1 LRASSI
7 KTGFWRRLEF
17 EIVMA
22 RKRRARRELYNKE
35 ICACSI
41 FGAMNREGDRFT
53 GEGVIKA
60 IANMHV
66 RGNGLGGGFA
76 AYGIYPDY
84 KDYYAL
90 HLMFTGNSWE
100 AKRCAKQDFDA
111 FLCENFD
118 VVYDEEIPHR
128 DETTVSDPPL
138 IWRYFVLPNK
148 QGEDALLSDDDY
160 MVNRVMRVNTSIE
173 NAHVF
178 SSGKNMGCFKGV
190 GFPEEIGEYF
200 MLDRLYKAYTWT
212 VHGRFPTNTQA
223 WWGGAHPFSLLD
235 TTVVHN
241 GEISSYGTNRW
252 YLEMY
257 GYACTLQTDTE
268 VIAYA
273 ADLLMRRQHLPID
286 IVAKILAPPIWN
298 SIDRMNEGERKL
310 LTTLRMV
317 YGPLLMNGPFSII
330 IGQSGKMIG
339 LTDRIRLRPLTA
351 ATKGDMFY
359 LSSEE
364 AAIRL
369 ISKELDCVW
378 TPNGGE
384 PVVGELKS
392 IRMVKDEII
401 PLS

>member
-1 LRASSI
+1 MPRI
-7 KTGFWRRLEF
+7 
-17 EIVMA
+17 
-22 RKRRARRELYNKE
+22 RRELYNKE

-41 FGAMNREGDRFT
+41 FGAMNRDGERFT
-53 GEGVIKA
+53 GKGVMLA

-76 AYGIYPDY
+76 AYGIYPEY
-84 KDYYAL
+84 RDYYAF
-90 HLMFTGNSWE
+90 HLMFTGNSPE
-100 AKRCAKQDFDA
+100 AKRSAKIGFDA

-118 VVYDEEIPHR
+118 VVSDEEIPHS
-128 DETTVSDPPL
+128 DEAVVSDPPL
-138 IWRYFVLPNK
+138 IWRYFVLPRK
-148 QGEDALLSDDDY
+148 QGEEALLSDEDY
-160 MVNRVMRVNTSIE
+160 IVKMVMRVNTKIE

-190 GFPEEIGEYF
+190 GYPEDIGEYF
-200 MLDRLYKAYTWT
+200 MLDKLYSAYTWT

-273 ADLLMRRQHLPID
+273 ADLLMRRQKIPIE

-298 SIDRMNEGERKL
+298 SIDRMDEKEKKL

-317 YGPLLMNGPFSII
+317 YGSLLMNGPFAII
-330 IGQSGKMIG
+330 IGQTGKMIG
-339 LTDRIRLRPLTA
+339 LTDRIRLRPITA
-351 ATKGDMFY
+351 ATRGEMFY

-364 AAIRL
+364 ASIRL
-369 ISKELDCVW
+369 ISPKLDSVR

-384 PVVGELKS
+384 PVVCELNN
-392 IRMVKDEII
+392 IRTVLE
-401 PLS
+401 

>member
-1 LRASSI
+1 MPRI
-7 KTGFWRRLEF
+7 
-17 EIVMA
+17 
-22 RKRRARRELYNKE
+22 RRELYNKE

-41 FGAMNREGDRFT
+41 FGAMNRDGVRFN
-53 GEGVIKA
+53 GAGVMLA

-76 AYGIYPDY
+76 AYGIYPEY
-84 KDYYAL
+84 KDYYAF
-90 HLMFTGNSWE
+90 HLMFTGKTLE
-100 AKRCAKQDFDA
+100 AMRSAKLVFDA

-118 VVYDEEIPHR
+118 VVFDEEIPHS
-128 DETTVSDPPL
+128 DEKVVSDPPL
-138 IWRYFVLPNK
+138 IWRYFVLPRK
-148 QGEDALLSDDDY
+148 QGEEALLSDEDY
-160 MVNRVMRVNTSIE
+160 IVKMIMFVNTKIE

-190 GFPEEIGEYF
+190 GYPEDIGEYF
-200 MLDRLYKAYTWT
+200 MLDKLYSAYTWT

-235 TTVVHN
+235 TTIVHN

-273 ADLLMRRQHLPID
+273 ADLLMRRQSIPIE

-298 SIDRMNEGERKL
+298 SIDRMNEKERKL

-317 YGPLLMNGPFSII
+317 YGPLLMNGPFAII
-330 IGQSGKMIG
+330 IGQTGKMIG
-339 LTDRIRLRPLTA
+339 LTDRIRLRPITA
-351 ATKGDMFY
+351 ATRGEMFY

-364 AAIRL
+364 ASIRL
-369 ISKELDCVW
+369 ISPELDSVW

-384 PVVGELKS
+384 PVVGELNDM
-392 IRMVKDEII
+392 RTV
-401 PLS
+401 L

>member
-1 LRASSI
+1 MR
-7 KTGFWRRLEF
+7 F
-17 EIVMA
+17 EIIMPGIR
-22 RKRRARRELYNKE
+22 RKRRELYNKE

-41 FGAMNREGDRFT
+41 FGAMNRDGDRFT
-53 GEGVIKA
+53 GEGVMKA
-60 IANMHV
+60 IANMRV

-76 AYGIYPDY
+76 AYGIYPEY
-84 KDYYAL
+84 RDYYAF
-90 HLMFTGNSWE
+90 HLMFTGKNVVVKE
-100 AKRCAKQDFDA
+100 AAKREFEA
-111 FLCENFD
+111 FLSSKFD
-118 VVYDEEIPHR
+118 VVCDEEIPH
-128 DETTVSDPPL
+128 DDSVPVSDPPL
-138 IWRYFVLPNK
+138 LWRYFVLPRYG
-148 QGEDALLSDDDY
+148 GEGGDGGYGGDGREVGDWGGRSEEDFIVDQIMA
-160 MVNRVMRVNTSIE
+160 VNTRIE
-173 NAHVF
+173 NAYVF

-190 GFPEEIGEYF
+190 GYPEEIGEYF
-200 MLDRLYKAYTWT
+200 MLDELYRAHTWT

-235 TTVVHN
+235 TTIVHN

-273 ADLLMRRQHLPID
+273 ADLLMRRQKLPID

-298 SIDRMNEGERKL
+298 AIDRMNEKEKKL

-317 YGPLLMNGPFSII
+317 YGPLLMNGPFAVI
-330 IGQSGKMIG
+330 IGETGRMIG

-351 ATKGDMFY
+351 ATSGEMFY
-359 LSSEE
+359 ISSEE
-364 AAIRL
+364 ASIRL
-369 ISKELDCVW
+369 ISPHLDRVW

-392 IRMVKDEII
+392 ARKV
-401 PLS
+401 LL

>member
-1 LRASSI
+1 MPRI
-7 KTGFWRRLEF
+7 
-17 EIVMA
+17 
-22 RKRRARRELYNKE
+22 RRELYNKE

-41 FGAMNREGDRFT
+41 FGAMNRDGERFT
-53 GEGVIKA
+53 GEGVMKA

-76 AYGIYPDY
+76 AYGIYPQY
-84 KDYYAL
+84 QDYYAF
-90 HLMFTGNSWE
+90 HLMFTGKSPQDKVY
-100 AKRCAKQDFDA
+100 AKKELDA
-111 FLCENFD
+111 FLCQNFD
-118 VVYDEEIPHR
+118 VVHDEEIPHG
-128 DETTVSDPPL
+128 DEATVSDPPL
-138 IWRYFVLPNK
+138 VWRYFVLPKK
-148 QGEDALLSDDDY
+148 QGEDASLSDEDY
-160 MVNRVMRVNTSIE
+160 IVEKIMLVNTRIE

-190 GFPEEIGEYF
+190 GYPEDIGEYF
-200 MLDRLYKAYTWT
+200 MLDKLYSAYAWT

-235 TTVVHN
+235 TTIVHN

-273 ADLLMRRQHLPID
+273 ADLLMRRQKLPIE

-298 SIDRMNEGERKL
+298 AIDRMNEKEKKL

-317 YGPLLMNGPFSII
+317 YAPLLMNGPFAII
-330 IGQSGKMIG
+330 IGQTGRIIG
-339 LTDRIRLRPLTA
+339 LTDRIRLRPITA
-351 ATKGDMFY
+351 ATRGEMFY

-364 AAIRL
+364 ASIRL
-369 ISKELDCVW
+369 ISPQLDRVW

-384 PVVGELKS
+384 PVIGELNSMRK
-392 IRMVKDEII
+392 V
-401 PLS
+401 LQ

>member
-1 LRASSI
+1 MKGRC
-7 KTGFWRRLEF
+7 LEF
-17 EIVMA
+17 RIIMP
-22 RKRRARRELYNKE
+22 RIRRELYTKD

-41 FGAMNREGDRFT
+41 FGAMNRDGERFN
-53 GEGVIKA
+53 GAGVMKA

-76 AYGIYPDY
+76 AYGIYPEY
-84 KDYYAL
+84 EDYYAI
-90 HLMFTGNSWE
+90 HLMFTGKSLQDKLS
-100 AKRCAKQDFDA
+100 AKKELDA
-111 FLCENFD
+111 FLCQRFD
-118 VVYDEEIPHR
+118 VVYDEEIPHG
-128 DETTVSDPPL
+128 DETTVADPPL
-138 IWRYFVLPNK
+138 VWRYFALPNK
-148 QGEDALLSDDDY
+148 KGDDALLTDEDY
-160 MVNRVMRVNTSIE
+160 LVSIVMWVNTRIE
-173 NAHVF
+173 NAYIF

-190 GFPEEIGEYF
+190 GYPEEIGEYF
-200 MLDRLYKAYTWT
+200 MLDRLYRAYTWT

-235 TTVVHN
+235 TTIVHN

-273 ADLLMRRQHLPID
+273 ADLLMRKQMLPIE

-298 SIDRMNEGERKL
+298 AIDRMNESEKKL

-317 YGPLLMNGPFSII
+317 YGPLLMNGPFAVI
-330 IGQSGKMIG
+330 IGQTGKMIG

-351 ATKGDMFY
+351 ATRGEMFY

-364 AAIRL
+364 ASIRL
-369 ISKELDCVW
+369 ISPQLDRVW

-384 PVVGELKS
+384 PVVSELNSMRK
-392 IRMVKDEII
+392 V
-401 PLS
+401 LQ

>member
-1 LRASSI
+1 
-7 KTGFWRRLEF
+7 
-17 EIVMA
+17 MP
-22 RKRRARRELYNKE
+22 RKRRELYNKE

-41 FGAMNREGDRFT
+41 FGAMNRDGERFS
-53 GEGVIKA
+53 GAGVMKA
-60 IANMHV
+60 VANMHV

-84 KDYYAL
+84 KDYYAF
-90 HLMFTGNSWE
+90 HLMFTGNIEE
-100 AKRCAKQDFDA
+100 AKRSAKQDFDA
-111 FLCENFD
+111 FLCGNFD
-118 VVYDEEIPHR
+118 VVFDEEIPHG

-138 IWRYFVLPNK
+138 VWRYFVSPHK
-148 QGEDALLSDDDY
+148 QGDETLLSDEDY
-160 MVNRVMRVNTSIE
+160 VVKKVMWVNTKIE
-173 NAHVF
+173 NAYVF

-190 GFPEEIGEYF
+190 GYPEEIGEYF
-200 MLDRLYKAYTWT
+200 MLDRLYRAYTWT

-273 ADLLMRRQHLPID
+273 ADLLLRRQNLPIE
-286 IVAKILAPPIWN
+286 IAAKILAPPIWN
-298 SIDRMNEGERKL
+298 SIDRMNEKEKKL
-310 LTTLRMV
+310 LTALRMV

-330 IGQSGKMIG
+330 IGQTGKMIG

-351 ATKGDMFY
+351 ATRGTMFY

-364 AAIRL
+364 ASIRL
-369 ISKELDCVW
+369 ISPKLDSVW

-384 PVVGELKS
+384 PVVSELKNM
-392 IRMVKDEII
+392 RMVKDEII
-401 PLS
+401 RLS

>member
-1 LRASSI
+1 MPRI
-7 KTGFWRRLEF
+7 
-17 EIVMA
+17 
-22 RKRRARRELYNKE
+22 RRELYCKE
-35 ICACSI
+35 ICSCSI
-41 FGAMNREGDRFT
+41 FGAMNQGGERFNAA
-53 GEGVIKA
+53 GVMKA

-76 AYGIYPDY
+76 AYGIYPQY
-84 KDYYAL
+84 KDYYAF
-90 HLMFTGNSWE
+90 HLMFTGKSKQDRLE
-100 AKRCAKQDFDA
+100 AKAELEA
-111 FLCENFD
+111 LLCHKFE
-118 VVYDEEIPHR
+118 VVYDEEIPHE
-128 DETTVSDPPL
+128 DESKMIDPPL
-138 IWRYFVLPNK
+138 VWRYFLLPHK
-148 QGEDALLSDDDY
+148 RGEEEALTDEEYIVSKI
-160 MVNRVMRVNTSIE
+160 MQVNTKIE
-173 NAHVF
+173 NAYVF

-190 GFPEEIGEYF
+190 GYPEEIGRYF
-200 MLDRLYKAYTWT
+200 MLDRLYQAYTWT

-235 TTVVHN
+235 TSIVHN

-273 ADLLMRRQHLPID
+273 ADLLMRRQRLPID

-298 SIDRMNEGERKL
+298 AIDRMNQSERKL

-317 YGPLLMNGPFSII
+317 YGPLLMNGPFAII
-330 IGQSGKMIG
+330 IGQTGRMIG

-351 ATKGDMFY
+351 ARRGDMFY

-364 AAIRL
+364 ASIRL
-369 ISKELDCVW
+369 ISPELDRVW

-384 PVVGELKS
+384 PVVGELNNK
-392 IRMVKDEII
+392 RTV
-401 PLS
+401 LQ

>member
-1 LRASSI
+1 M
-7 KTGFWRRLEF
+7 
-17 EIVMA
+17 V
-22 RKRRARRELYNKE
+22 RKRRIRRELYTKE

-41 FGAMNREGDRFT
+41 FGAMNREGERFT
-53 GEGVIKA
+53 GEGVMKA

-90 HLMFTGNSWE
+90 HLMFTGASSE

-118 VVYDEEIPHR
+118 VVYDEEIPHE
-128 DETTVSDPPL
+128 DESTVSDPPL
-138 IWRYFVLPNK
+138 VWRYFATPNK
-148 QGEDALLSDDDY
+148 QGEETRLSDDDY
-160 MVNRVMRVNTSIE
+160 VVNKVMRVNTSIE
-173 NAHVF
+173 NAYVF

-190 GFPEEIGEYF
+190 GYPEDIGEYF
-200 MLDRLYKAYTWT
+200 MLDSLYRAHTWT

-298 SIDRMNEGERKL
+298 SIDRMNDTERKL
-310 LTTLRMV
+310 LTSLRMV

-351 ATKGDMFY
+351 ATRGDMFY

-369 ISKELDCVW
+369 ISPELDRVW

-392 IRMVKDEII
+392 IRRVLDEVI

>member
-1 LRASSI
+1 MPRI
-7 KTGFWRRLEF
+7 
-17 EIVMA
+17 
-22 RKRRARRELYNKE
+22 RRELYCKE

-41 FGAMNREGDRFT
+41 FGAMNRDGERFN
-53 GEGVIKA
+53 GEGVMKA

-76 AYGIYPDY
+76 AYGIYPEY
-84 KDYYAL
+84 EDYYAF
-90 HLMFTGNSWE
+90 HLMFTGPSIE
-100 AKRCAKQDFDA
+100 AKREAKRELDA
-111 FLCENFD
+111 FLCQKFD
-118 VVYDEEIPHR
+118 VVYDEEIPHA
-128 DETTVSDPPL
+128 DEETVSSPPL

-148 QGEDALLSDDDY
+148 KGDEAAKSDEDYIVSTI
-160 MVNRVMRVNTSIE
+160 MWVNTKIE
-173 NAHVF
+173 NAYVF

-190 GFPEEIGEYF
+190 GYPEEIGEYF
-200 MLDRLYKAYTWT
+200 MLDQLYQAHTWT

-235 TTVVHN
+235 TTIVHN

-273 ADLLMRRQHLPID
+273 ADLLMRRQKLPID

-298 SIDRMNEGERKL
+298 AIDHMNDSEKKL

-317 YGPLLMNGPFSII
+317 YGPLLMNGPFAII
-330 IGQSGKMIG
+330 IGQTGRMIG

-351 ATKGDMFY
+351 ATKGEMFY

-364 AAIRL
+364 ASIRL
-369 ISKELDCVW
+369 ISPELDRVW

-384 PVVGELKS
+384 PVVGELNSMRK
-392 IRMVKDEII
+392 V
-401 PLS
+401 LQ

>member
-1 LRASSI
+1 MPRI
-7 KTGFWRRLEF
+7 
-17 EIVMA
+17 
-22 RKRRARRELYNKE
+22 RRELYNKD

-41 FGAMNREGDRFT
+41 FGAMNRDGERFS
-53 GEGVIKA
+53 GAGVMKA

-76 AYGIYPDY
+76 AYGIYPQY
-84 KDYYAL
+84 RDYYAF
-90 HLMFTGNSWE
+90 HIMFTGQSIE
-100 AKRCAKQDFDA
+100 AKLSAKKELDV
-111 FLCENFD
+111 FLGEGFD
-118 VVYDEEIPHR
+118 VVHDEEIPHR
-128 DETTVSDPPL
+128 DESTVSDPPL
-138 IWRYFVLPNK
+138 VWRYFVLPNK
-148 QGEDALLSDDDY
+148 QGEDADLSDEDY
-160 MVNRVMRVNTSIE
+160 IVKKIMFVNTAIE
-173 NAHVF
+173 NAYVF

-190 GFPEEIGEYF
+190 GYPEDIGEYF
-200 MLDRLYKAYTWT
+200 MLDRLYSAYTWT

-273 ADLLMRRQHLPID
+273 ADLLMRRQHLPIEV
-286 IVAKILAPPIWN
+286 VAKILAPPIWN
-298 SIDRMNEGERKL
+298 HIDRMNEKERKL
-310 LTTLRMV
+310 LTALRMV
-317 YGPLLMNGPFSII
+317 YGPLLMNGPFAVI
-330 IGQSGKMIG
+330 IGQTGRMIG

-351 ATKGDMFY
+351 ATRGEMFY

-364 AAIRL
+364 ASIRL
-369 ISKELDCVW
+369 ISPQLDRVW

-384 PVVGELKS
+384 PVIGELNNM
-392 IRMVKDEII
+392 RV
-401 PLS
+401 LQ

>member
-1 LRASSI
+1 MPRI
-7 KTGFWRRLEF
+7 
-17 EIVMA
+17 
-22 RKRRARRELYNKE
+22 RRELYTKD

-41 FGAMNREGDRFT
+41 FGAMNRDGERFN
-53 GEGVIKA
+53 GAGVMKA

-84 KDYYAL
+84 KDYYAI
-90 HLMFTGNSWE
+90 HLMFTGKNREDKLS
-100 AKRCAKQDFDA
+100 AKKEIDA
-111 FLCENFD
+111 FLRQNFD
-118 VVYDEEIPHR
+118 VVYDEEIPHA
-128 DETTVSDPPL
+128 DEATVSDPPL
-138 IWRYFVLPNK
+138 VWRYFALPNEK
-148 QGEDALLSDDDY
+148 GEDALMTDEDY
-160 MVNRVMRVNTSIE
+160 VVSKVMWVNTRIE
-173 NAHVF
+173 NAYIF

-190 GFPEEIGEYF
+190 GYPEEIGEYF
-200 MLDRLYKAYTWT
+200 MLDRLYRAYTWT

-235 TTVVHN
+235 TTIVHN

-273 ADLLMRRQHLPID
+273 SDLLMRKQNLPIE

-298 SIDRMNEGERKL
+298 TIDRMNEKEKKL

-317 YGPLLMNGPFSII
+317 YGPLLMNGPFAII
-330 IGQSGKMIG
+330 IGQTGKMIG

-351 ATKGDMFY
+351 ATRGEMFY

-364 AAIRL
+364 ASIRL
-369 ISKELDCVW
+369 ISPQLDRVW

-384 PVVGELKS
+384 PVVSELNNMRK
-392 IRMVKDEII
+392 V
-401 PLS
+401 LQ

>member
-1 LRASSI
+1 M
-7 KTGFWRRLEF
+7 
-17 EIVMA
+17 VMP
-22 RKRRARRELYNKE
+22 RKRRELYNKE

-41 FGAMNREGDRFT
+41 FGAMNQDGERFSAA
-53 GEGVIKA
+53 GVMKA

-76 AYGIYPDY
+76 AYGIYPEY
-84 KDYYAL
+84 GDYYAF
-90 HLMFTGNSWE
+90 HLMFTGNSHE
-100 AKRCAKQDFDA
+100 AKMSAQQDFYA

-118 VVYDEEIPHR
+118 VIYDEEIPHS
-128 DETTVSDPPL
+128 DEITVTDPPL
-138 IWRYFVLPNK
+138 VWRYFVSCR
-148 QGEDALLSDDDY
+148 QRGEEARLSEKDY
-160 MVNRVMRVNTSIE
+160 VVKKIMWVNTRIE
-173 NAHVF
+173 NAYVF

-190 GFPEEIGEYF
+190 GYPEEIGEYF
-200 MLDRLYKAYTWT
+200 MLDRLYRAYTWT
-212 VHGRFPTNTQA
+212 VHGRFPTNSQA

-257 GYACTLQTDTE
+257 GYACALQTDTE

-273 ADLLMRRQHLPID
+273 ADLLMRKQNLPIE

-298 SIDRMNEGERKL
+298 SIDRMNEKEKKL
-310 LTTLRMV
+310 LTALRMV

-330 IGQSGKMIG
+330 IGQTGKMIG

-351 ATKGDMFY
+351 ASRGEMFY

-364 AAIRL
+364 ASIRL
-369 ISKELDCVW
+369 ISPKLDSVW

-384 PVVGELKS
+384 PVVSELKDT
-392 IRMVKDEII
+392 RMVEDEIVR
-401 PLS
+401 LS

>member
-1 LRASSI
+1 MPRI
-7 KTGFWRRLEF
+7 
-17 EIVMA
+17 
-22 RKRRARRELYNKE
+22 RRELYNKD

-41 FGAMNREGDRFT
+41 FGAMNRDGERFT
-53 GEGVIKA
+53 GAGVMKA

-76 AYGIYPDY
+76 AYGIYPEY
-84 KDYYAL
+84 KDYYAF
-90 HLMFTGNSWE
+90 HLMFTGNSPE
-100 AKRCAKQDFDA
+100 VKRSAKLGFDA
-111 FLCENFD
+111 FLCEKFD
-118 VVYDEEIPHR
+118 VVYDDEIPHR
-128 DETTVSDPPL
+128 DESTVSDPPL
-138 IWRYFVLPNK
+138 IWRYFVLPRK
-148 QGEDALLSDDDY
+148 QGEESLVSDEDY
-160 MVNRVMRVNTSIE
+160 VVKMIMWVNAKIE

-190 GFPEEIGEYF
+190 GYPEEIGEYF
-200 MLDRLYKAYTWT
+200 MLDKLYSAYTWT
-212 VHGRFPTNTQA
+212 AHGRFPTNTQA

-273 ADLLMRRQHLPID
+273 ADLLLRRQKIPIE

-298 SIDRMNEGERKL
+298 SIDRMNEKEKKL

-317 YGPLLMNGPFSII
+317 YGSLLMNGPFAII
-330 IGQSGKMIG
+330 IGQTGKMIG
-339 LTDRIRLRPLTA
+339 LTDRIRLRPITA
-351 ATKGDMFY
+351 ATRGEMFY

-364 AAIRL
+364 ASIRL
-369 ISKELDCVW
+369 ISPELDSVW

-384 PVVGELKS
+384 PVIGELNNM
-392 IRMVKDEII
+392 RTV
-401 PLS
+401 

>member
-1 LRASSI
+1 MPRI
-7 KTGFWRRLEF
+7 
-17 EIVMA
+17 
-22 RKRRARRELYNKE
+22 RREQYCKE

-41 FGAMNREGDRFT
+41 FGAMNRDGERFN
-53 GEGVIKA
+53 GAGVMKA

-84 KDYYAL
+84 RDYYAF
-90 HLMFTGNSWE
+90 HLMFTGQSTE
-100 AKRCAKQDFDA
+100 AKREAKKELDA
-111 FLCENFD
+111 FLCDNFD

-128 DETTVSDPPL
+128 DENTVSDPPL
-138 IWRYFVLPNK
+138 VWRYFVLPKK
-148 QGEDALLSDDDY
+148 QGDEAHLSDEDFI
-160 MVNRVMRVNTSIE
+160 VAKVMWVNTKIE
-173 NAHVF
+173 NAYVF

-190 GFPEEIGEYF
+190 GYPEDIGEYF
-200 MLDRLYKAYTWT
+200 MLDHLYQAYTWT

-235 TTVVHN
+235 TTIVHN

-273 ADLLMRRQHLPID
+273 ADLLIRRQKLPID

-298 SIDRMNEGERKL
+298 AIDRMNESEKKL

-317 YGPLLMNGPFSII
+317 YAPLLMNGPFAII
-330 IGQSGKMIG
+330 LGQTGKMIG

-351 ATKGDMFY
+351 ATRGEMFY

-364 AAIRL
+364 ASIRL
-369 ISKELDCVW
+369 ISPQLDRVW

-384 PVVGELKS
+384 PVIGELNSMRK
-392 IRMVKDEII
+392 V
-401 PLS
+401 LQ

>member
-1 LRASSI
+1 MPRI
-7 KTGFWRRLEF
+7 
-17 EIVMA
+17 
-22 RKRRARRELYNKE
+22 RRELYNKE

-41 FGAMNREGDRFT
+41 FGAMNQSGERFN
-53 GEGVIKA
+53 GAGVMKA

-76 AYGIYPDY
+76 AYGIYPEY
-84 KDYYAL
+84 KDYYAF
-90 HLMFTGNSWE
+90 HLMFTGKSRQDKLS
-100 AKRCAKQDFDA
+100 AKAELEEFVARK
-111 FLCENFD
+111 FD

-128 DETTVSDPPL
+128 DESTVSDPPL
-138 IWRYFVLPNK
+138 VWRYFLLPHK
-148 QGEDALLSDDDY
+148 HGEEEALSDEEY
-160 MVNRVMRVNTSIE
+160 IVSKVMWVNTKIE
-173 NAHVF
+173 NAYVF

-190 GFPEEIGEYF
+190 GYPEEIGEYF
-200 MLDRLYKAYTWT
+200 MLDQLYQAYTWT

-235 TTVVHN
+235 TSIVHN

-273 ADLLMRRQHLPID
+273 ADLLMRRQRLPIE
-286 IVAKILAPPIWN
+286 IVARVLAPPIWN
-298 SIDRMNEGERKL
+298 AIDRMNDSEKKL

-317 YGPLLMNGPFSII
+317 YGPLLMNGPFAII
-330 IGQSGKMIG
+330 IGQTGRMIG

-351 ATKGDMFY
+351 ARRGDMFY

-364 AAIRL
+364 ASIRL
-369 ISKELDCVW
+369 ISPELDRVW

-384 PVVGELKS
+384 PVVGELNNM
-392 IRMVKDEII
+392 RTV
-401 PLS
+401 LQ

>member
-1 LRASSI
+1 MPRI
-7 KTGFWRRLEF
+7 
-17 EIVMA
+17 
-22 RKRRARRELYNKE
+22 RRELYNKE

-41 FGAMNREGDRFT
+41 FGAMNRDGERFA
-53 GEGVIKA
+53 GKGVMKA

-76 AYGIYPDY
+76 AYGIYPEY
-84 KDYYAL
+84 KDYYAF
-90 HLMFTGNSWE
+90 HLMFTGNSPE
-100 AKRCAKQDFDA
+100 AKRSAKIGFDA

-118 VVYDEEIPHR
+118 VVSDEEIPHS
-128 DETTVSDPPL
+128 DEAVVSDPPL
-138 IWRYFVLPNK
+138 IWRYFVLPRK
-148 QGEDALLSDDDY
+148 QGEEALLSDEDY
-160 MVNRVMRVNTSIE
+160 IVKMVMRVNTKIE

-190 GFPEEIGEYF
+190 GYPEDIGEYF
-200 MLDRLYKAYTWT
+200 MLDKLYSAYTWT

-273 ADLLMRRQHLPID
+273 VDLLMRRQNIPIE

-298 SIDRMNEGERKL
+298 SIDRMDEKEKKL

-317 YGPLLMNGPFSII
+317 YGSLLMNGPFAII
-330 IGQSGKMIG
+330 IGQTGKMIG
-339 LTDRIRLRPLTA
+339 LTDRIRLRPITA
-351 ATKGDMFY
+351 ATRGEMFY

-364 AAIRL
+364 ASIRL
-369 ISKELDCVW
+369 ISPKLDSVR

-384 PVVGELKS
+384 PVVCELNN
-392 IRMVKDEII
+392 IRTVLE
-401 PLS
+401 

>member
-1 LRASSI
+1 MPRI
-7 KTGFWRRLEF
+7 
-17 EIVMA
+17 
-22 RKRRARRELYNKE
+22 RRELYNKE

-41 FGAMNREGDRFT
+41 FGAMNQSGERFN
-53 GEGVIKA
+53 GAGVMKA

-76 AYGIYPDY
+76 AYGIYPEY
-84 KDYYAL
+84 KDYYAF
-90 HLMFTGNSWE
+90 HLMFTGKSQQDKLS
-100 AKRCAKQDFDA
+100 AKSELEG
-111 FLCENFD
+111 FLAQNFD
-118 VVYDEEIPHR
+118 VVYEEEIPHR
-128 DETTVSDPPL
+128 DESTVSDPPL
-138 IWRYFVLPNK
+138 VWRYFLLPRK
-148 QGEDALLSDDDY
+148 QGEDEAVSDEEY
-160 MVNRVMRVNTSIE
+160 LVSKIMWVNTRIE
-173 NAHVF
+173 NAYVF

-190 GFPEEIGEYF
+190 GYPEEIGEYF
-200 MLDRLYKAYTWT
+200 MLDKLYQAYTWT

-235 TTVVHN
+235 TTIVHN

-273 ADLLMRRQHLPID
+273 ADLLMRRQKLPIE

-298 SIDRMNEGERKL
+298 AIDRMNDSEKKL
-310 LTTLRMV
+310 LTTLRIA
-317 YGPLLMNGPFSII
+317 YGPLLMNGPFAII
-330 IGQSGKMIG
+330 IGQTGRMIG

-351 ATKGDMFY
+351 ARRGDMFY

-364 AAIRL
+364 ASIRL
-369 ISKELDCVW
+369 ISPELDRVW

-384 PVVGELKS
+384 PVVGELNNM
-392 IRMVKDEII
+392 RTV
-401 PLS
+401 LQ

>member
-1 LRASSI
+1 MESKITMPRI
-7 KTGFWRRLEF
+7 
-17 EIVMA
+17 
-22 RKRRARRELYNKE
+22 RRELYNKE

-41 FGAMNREGDRFT
+41 FGAMNRDGERFT
-53 GEGVIKA
+53 GEGVMKA

-66 RGNGLGGGFA
+66 RGNGLGGGLA
-76 AYGIYPDY
+76 AYGIYPQY
-84 KDYYAL
+84 QDYYAF
-90 HLMFTGNSWE
+90 HLMFTGKSPQDKAY
-100 AKRCAKQDFDA
+100 AKKELDA
-111 FLCENFD
+111 FLCKNFD
-118 VVYDEEIPHR
+118 VVHDEEIPHC
-128 DETTVSDPPL
+128 DEATVSDPPL
-138 IWRYFVLPNK
+138 IWRYFVLPKK
-148 QGEDALLSDDDY
+148 QGEDSSLSDEDY
-160 MVNRVMRVNTSIE
+160 IVEKIMLVNTRIE

-190 GFPEEIGEYF
+190 GYPEDIGEYF
-200 MLDRLYKAYTWT
+200 MLDKLYSAYAWT

-235 TTVVHN
+235 TTIVHN

-273 ADLLMRRQHLPID
+273 ADLLMRRQKLPIE

-298 SIDRMNEGERKL
+298 AIDRMNEKEKKL

-317 YGPLLMNGPFSII
+317 YAPLLMNGPFAII
-330 IGQSGKMIG
+330 IGQTGRMIG
-339 LTDRIRLRPLTA
+339 LTDRIRLRPITA
-351 ATKGDMFY
+351 ATRGEMFY

-364 AAIRL
+364 ASIRL
-369 ISKELDCVW
+369 ISPQLDRVW

-384 PVVGELKS
+384 PVIGELNSMRK
-392 IRMVKDEII
+392 V
-401 PLS
+401 LQ